1 MDKESSPHRLL
12 DVASALHALTRPD
25 IGQRVSVGRSRL
37 RARMQGDRTEIRAG
51 TLKLGDAL
59 QRLRVR
65 YPAVKLRPE
74 AHAHDQTQQ
83 VGKAVHRAEAR
94 EVFGRHADRGFVS
107 PQDQVD
113 PTVYEDHGV
122 QAQAIH
128 QVVESLP
135 QGYDSDLVDRPD
147 RVAIAVDDA
156 EPSGKPGLG
165 TVQGLDGEFP
175 VDRVEARV
183 VGVWPASRKR
193 LERRERDATQVYGD
207 SFAPERPEQGNGAEN
222 VVTAPRPEQEHGSAL
237 PQARERR

>member
-1 MDKESSPHRLL
+1 
-12 DVASALHALTRPD
+12 
-25 IGQRVSVGRSRL
+25 
-37 RARMQGDRTEIRAG
+37 MQGDRTEIRAG

-74 AHAHDQTQQ
+74 AHAH
-83 VGKAVHRAEAR
+83 
-94 EVFGRHADRGFVS
+94 
-107 PQDQVD
+107 
-113 PTVYEDHGV
+113 
-122 QAQAIH
+122 
-128 QVVESLP
+128 
-135 QGYDSDLVDRPD
+135 
-147 RVAIAVDDA
+147 A

-193 LERRERDATQVYGD
+193 LERRERDGTQVYGD